1 MNWWHKLIH
10 PYKKDP
16 NIEKSDYTYDNQQIQ
31 LYGVSYHLGKGFTC
45 YDGSVRYDIIQTVKI
60 RENINRTTWP
70 IFGPY
75 RFNINYEKQNTIS
88 EEILIDLNS
97 LEGKF
102 QDACINRP
110 ASVFIYYKEEQA
122 KIANDHL
129 SSISARLS
137 KLEEKISNIHCTCQA
152 VIEEEIEKVDDIPTE
167 NITKHANNFHKS
179 QHNIV
184 ENTIS
189 KDQNNGY
196 KRW

>member
-31 LYGVSYHLGKGFTC
+31 LYGVSYQLGKGFTC
-45 YDGSVRYDIIQTVKI
+45 YDGLVRYDIIQTVKI
-60 RENINRTTWP
+60 RENINRSRWP
-70 IFGPY
+70 ILA
-75 RFNINYEKQNTIS
+75 NNIS
-88 EEILIDLNS
+88 EEIINNLNS
-97 LEGKF
+97 LEGGF
-102 QDACINRP
+102 QEASINRP

-167 NITKHANNFHKS
+167 NITKHVKNFHKS